1 METRDNRTPEALG
14 DVRPAPDPALTA
26 DDILKA
32 AEDLVPLLR
41 ERAVAADRDRR
52 IEPDTYRRLGDAG
65 FFHILKPKKYGGLE
79 LSEHEHAKVAMTL
92 ARGCA
97 STAWVFSILSSDN
110 MAILAYPEEV
120 QEEIWGTDTYATLAG
135 NTNLNPKARAVRV
148 AGGYRLTGQW
158 GFCSGSDF
166 SEWLIFN
173 APVGEAGEGHMFL
186 VPREDATTIDDWFPT
201 GMRGTGSRTMAV
213 DDVFVPDHRVQ
224 ATRDTVQKLQ
234 ERRALHPTFDTM
246 YAHWPSYG
254 RFTFASTAVGAACGA
269 TEHFAATV
277 TSATRVANALGG
289 AVRLAD
295 QDYVATEFAEA
306 AGEVQMAMA
315 LIERRSLE
323 ASELARLRR
332 TPSPADLA
340 LQQRDNALVTR
351 VALRSAQRIYSL
363 VGAKA
368 GNPEHPVSLAK
379 RDIEMV
385 SHHVTLNWRQSAV
398 RYLAAT
404 VAARKTGPEAGRPL
418 IVRHCGPWAGGSARR
433 AVARWVAWMDGCA
446 PASRT
451 WHACS
456 GGSCG
461 VRRAVPR
468 LPCITA
474 VSWSSTCGVGGVP
487 RASRGSVTR
496 WRCASARP
504 RGSSQRRCTCWPNGG
519 RSSMTRRLR
528 RTGRSSRRAARRASR
543 CAMCSHTPLACT
555 GCARWWTTRSGCW
568 TGTTW

>member
-1 METRDNRTPEALG
+1 MEATKHRTTGAPAG
-14 DVRPAPDPALTA
+14 ARPAPDPALTA
-26 DDILKA
+26 EDVLKA

-52 IEPDTYRRLGDAG
+52 VEPDTFRRLGDAG
-65 FFHILKPKKYGGLE
+65 FFHILKPKRYGGLE

-110 MAILAYPEEV
+110 MAILAYPEQV
-120 QEEIWGTDTYATLAG
+120 QEEIWGTDSYATLAG
-135 NTNLNPKARAVRV
+135 NTNLNPKATAARV

-166 SEWLIFN
+166 SAWLIFN
-173 APVGEAGEGHMFL
+173 APAGEAGEGHMFL
-186 VPREDATTIDDWFPT
+186 VPREDTTTIDDWYPT
-201 GMRGTGSRTMAV
+201 GMRATGSRTMAV

-254 RFTFASTAVGAACGA
+254 RFTFASTAVGAAWGA
-269 TEHFAATV
+269 AGHFASTV
-277 TSATRVANALGG
+277 ASATRVDNALGG

-306 AGEVQMAMA
+306 AGDVQMAMA
-315 LIERRSLE
+315 LIERRSFE
-323 ASELARLRR
+323 ASERARRRR

-340 LQQRDNALVTR
+340 LEQRDNALVTR
-351 VALRSAQRIYSL
+351 IALRSTQRIYSL

-398 RYLAAT
+398 RYLAAVT
-404 VAARKTGPEAGRPL
+404 QPQAAP
-418 IVRHCGPWAGGSARR
+418 
-433 AVARWVAWMDGCA
+433 
-446 PASRT
+446 
-451 WHACS
+451 
-456 GGSCG
+456 
-461 VRRAVPR
+461 
-468 LPCITA
+468 
-474 VSWSSTCGVGGVP
+474 
-487 RASRGSVTR
+487 
-496 WRCASARP
+496 
-504 RGSSQRRCTCWPNGG
+504 
-519 RSSMTRRLR
+519 
-528 RTGRSSRRAARRASR
+528 
-543 CAMCSHTPLACT
+543 
-555 GCARWWTTRSGCW
+555 
-568 TGTTW
+568 

>member
-1 METRDNRTPEALG
+1 MEARKNLAPDAPADT
-14 DVRPAPDPALTA
+14 RPAPDPSLTA
-26 DDILKA
+26 GDILQA
-32 AEDLVPLLR
+32 AQDMVPLLR

-52 IEPDTYRRLGDAG
+52 IEFDTYRRLGDAG
-65 FFHILKPKKYGGLE
+65 FFHILKPKRYGGLE

-110 MAILAYPEEV
+110 MAILAYPEQV

-135 NTNLNPKARAVRV
+135 NTNLNPRATAVRI

-173 APVGEAGEGHMFL
+173 APAGETGEGHMFL
-186 VPREDATTIDDWFPT
+186 VPREDTTTIDDWFPT

-254 RFTFASTAVGAACGA
+254 RFTFASTAVGAAWGA
-269 TEHFAATV
+269 AEHFAATV

-323 ASELARLRR
+323 ASVLARQRR
-332 TPSPADLA
+332 TPSAADLA

-351 VALRSAQRIYSL
+351 VALRSVQRIYSL

-379 RDIEMV
+379 RDIELV

-398 RYLAAT
+398 GYLAA
-404 VAARKTGPEAGRPL
+404 VTGPRP
-418 IVRHCGPWAGGSARR
+418 PS
-433 AVARWVAWMDGCA
+433 
-446 PASRT
+446 
-451 WHACS
+451 
-456 GGSCG
+456 
-461 VRRAVPR
+461 
-468 LPCITA
+468 
-474 VSWSSTCGVGGVP
+474 
-487 RASRGSVTR
+487 
-496 WRCASARP
+496 
-504 RGSSQRRCTCWPNGG
+504 
-519 RSSMTRRLR
+519 
-528 RTGRSSRRAARRASR
+528 
-543 CAMCSHTPLACT
+543 
-555 GCARWWTTRSGCW
+555 
-568 TGTTW
+568 